1 MGPEAH
7 TSLGPDAASWVLL
20 GTACLLAVVCGF
32 NAWRAVEAWLRMR
45 RHKDAVVSGGVQ
57 VGKHSLNDFVIGA
70 LQRCSRDMALPGA
83 KRIAPKGLG
92 AGRGFAKAA
101 RLAGLEG
108 RVTPEGF
115 AETRVRF
122 ALAGA
127 ALGVVFGLLFSMQ
140 MASVF
145 TVAFGVIG
153 FQLPGHVLRSRVRQR
168 ANDAERHL
176 PEMLDVVALGM
187 RSGLSFDSSLRIYAS
202 HFDTLLSRELE
213 NARIQWSSGL
223 AQREE
228 ALRALAATYDSA
240 VFGRVVDTIAKSIRY
255 GSSMAASLESDAAE
269 ARSAYQSDRE
279 ERIAKAP
286 VKMMVPTGVLILPA
300 MLIMVLGP
308 VLLELMQGG
317 F

>member
-1 MGPEAH
+1 MGAAIAH
-7 TSLGPDAASWVLL
+7 INAATLLTLGAACAFAIA
-20 GTACLLAVVCGF
+20 GGF
-32 NAWRAVEAWLRMR
+32 SAWRAVEVWLRTR
-45 RHKDAVVSGGVQ
+45 RHKDAVVGSGARSGDRT
-57 VGKHSLNDFVIGA
+57 LNDFITGS
-70 LQRCSRDMALPGA
+70 LLRRSRDLALPGA
-83 KRIAPKGLG
+83 KPMAPKGLG
-92 AGRGFAKAA
+92 GGRSFAKMV

-108 RVTPEGF
+108 RVTPEAF
-115 AETRVRF
+115 AETRVRL
-122 ALAGA
+122 ALFGA
-127 ALGVVFGLLFSMQ
+127 AFGFVFGLLFSGSL
-140 MASVF
+140 AV
-145 TVAFGVIG
+145 VLALVFGVLG
-153 FQLPGHVLRSRVRQR
+153 LQLPGYVLRSRVRQR
-168 ANDAERHL
+168 ATDAERHL

-255 GSSMAASLESDAAE
+255 GSSMVASLESDATE
-269 ARSAYQSDRE
+269 ARSAYQSERE

>member
-1 MGPEAH
+1 M
-7 TSLGPDAASWVLL
+7 
-20 GTACLLAVVCGF
+20 
-32 NAWRAVEAWLRMR
+32 
-45 RHKDAVVSGGVQ
+45 
-57 VGKHSLNDFVIGA
+57 
-70 LQRCSRDMALPGA
+70 
-83 KRIAPKGLG
+83 APKALG
-92 AGRGFAKAA
+92 AGRGFAKMA

-108 RVTPEGF
+108 QVTPEGF
-115 AETRVRF
+115 GETRVRF
-122 ALAGA
+122 AFAGA
-127 ALGVVFGLLFSMQ
+127 AFGLGFGLLFSTQ
-140 MASVF
+140 MAAVL
-145 TVAFGVIG
+145 TVAFATLG

-168 ANDAERHL
+168 ASDAERHL

-187 RSGLSFDSSLRIYAS
+187 RSGLSFDASLRIYAS

-228 ALRALAATYDSA
+228 ALRTLAATYDSV

-255 GSSMAASLESDAAE
+255 GSSMVASLESDAAE
-269 ARSAYQSDRE
+269 ARGAYQSERE